1 MKHFNYFSPLL
12 ISSHQHLYVTQV
24 WLEVVFHIMEY
35 FDFYEM
41 RNSVESFQRKV
52 SSLNHIDVPF
62 KICNVLLEK
71 MATNFLS
78 NVINIQ

>member
-1 MKHFNYFSPLL
+1 
-12 ISSHQHLYVTQV
+12 
-24 WLEVVFHIMEY
+24 MEY